1 MLCRP
6 QSSLT
11 LDKVGEMMKRNTLLK
26 TAATTAAMGL
36 LLTACG
42 GNGGEAQGDG
52 EAYKAAIAQYVSHP
66 SLDANAQG
74 IKDVFDEADV
84 DVEVDEQNAQADQA
98 TMNNI
103 VGGYSGDL
111 DIVLPIATPI
121 AIAAATTVEDTSIVF
136 SSVTDPVDAGLVP
149 DWDTAGDNIT
159 GVSDMNPVDDQLE
172 LILDVVDDV
181 EVIGIPYS
189 SAESNSVVQVDAAKE
204 AAESLDVEIE
214 EVAVTNTSEVAQGV
228 ESFSNVDAIYVPT
241 DNTVVSGLETVI
253 SYGIDNQIP
262 VFAAESDS
270 VERGTVGTYGL
281 NYYEHGRQAGEMA
294 LEIMT
299 GEADLEDTPPALA
312 DESAME
318 YTFNLDAAEKMG
330 VEIPEE
336 LTDEA
341 TIVDED
347 DAADDDKIGR
357 ASCREW
363 RRG

>member
-1 MLCRP
+1 
-6 QSSLT
+6 
-11 LDKVGEMMKRNTLLK
+11 MKRNTLLK

-42 GNGGEAQGDG
+42 GNGGEAKGDG
-52 EAYKAAIAQYVSHP
+52 ETYEAAIAQYVSHP

-103 VGGYSGDL
+103 VGGYSGDV

-121 AIAAATTVEDTSIVF
+121 AIAAATTVEDTPIVF

-159 GVSDMNPVDDQLE
+159 GVSDMNPVDDQLK

-181 EVIGIPYS
+181 QVIGIPYS

-204 AAESLDVEIE
+204 AAEALDVEIE

-253 SYGIDNQIP
+253 SYGIDNQVP

-294 LEIMT
+294 LKIMT

-312 DESAME
+312 DEAAME

-330 VEIPEE
+330 VEIPEQ

-341 TIVDED
+341 NLVDED
-347 DAADDDKIGR
+347 DAADEDTD
-357 ASCREW
+357 SEESDE
-363 RRG
+363 